1 MIRGDKLFFVIFAI
15 ILSSVIKIPTIP
27 AINANLENSDGYVK
41 ATTAKQAI
49 INVSL

>member
-1 MIRGDKLFFVIFAI
+1 MLSLAI
-15 ILSSVIKIPTIP
+15 ILSSVMKIPTTP
-27 AINANLENSDGYVK
+27 AINANLANSDGYVK

>member
-1 MIRGDKLFFVIFAI
+1 M
-15 ILSSVIKIPTIP
+15 IKIPTIP